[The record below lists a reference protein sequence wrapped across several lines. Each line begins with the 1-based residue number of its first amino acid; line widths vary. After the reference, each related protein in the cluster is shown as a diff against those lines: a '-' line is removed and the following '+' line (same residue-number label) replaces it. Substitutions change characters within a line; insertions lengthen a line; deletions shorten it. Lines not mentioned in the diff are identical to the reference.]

1 MGNTKQRQLYK
12 YLMLILV
19 NLICIEI
26 SRTVYNCDAFTDLF
40 ITCKNFWTEDGNRSL
55 TKWTLGPLISTT
67 DL

>member
-1 MGNTKQRQLYK
+1 
-12 YLMLILV
+12 MLILV